1 MISRVCPPRIL
12 CKARSRLVAKEI
24 APAVRQECWLAVS
37 TPGRRHLGTTASAST
52 AGGNV
57 SRGNRQQQQDKGGE
71 EGGPREGSV
80 ATVGAS
86 QYTLPPPTWSLSDL
100 NVTDDDE
107 RGGDT
112 ARSAVLSNEEVAKLC
127 ALAHIELAPEG
138 ADGNCSSGNLDVSA
152 VKKDVGAMLRCM
164 QTMRTE
170 NDDSSGGGG
179 GGRRG
184 NQDIEGEEGE
194 DGPWGGA
201 VAWAA
206 PLEEDVVLDGGIQ
219 KEVLGAAQHTEDGFF
234 TAPKVV

>member
-1 MISRVCPPRIL
+1 MISRVCPPRML
-12 CKARSRLVAKEI
+12 YKARARLVATEI
-24 APAVRQECWLAVS
+24 ASAVRQECCLAVG
-37 TPGRRHLGTTASAST
+37 TPSRRQLGTTAAAST
-52 AGGNV
+52 AGGNG
-57 SRGNRQQQQDKGGE
+57 SRGNRQQQQDMGE
-71 EGGPREGSV
+71 EGGRREGSD

-107 RGGDT
+107 RGGDP
-112 ARSAVLSNEEVAKLC
+112 ARNAVLSNEEVAKLC

-138 ADGNCSSGNLDVSA
+138 ADDSCSNGGLDVSA

-164 QTMRTE
+164 QTMRRE

-179 GGRRG
+179 GRRG
-184 NQDIEGEEGE
+184 NQEMEGEEGE

-201 VAWAA
+201 VSWAA
-206 PLEEDVVLDGGIQ
+206 PLEEDVVSDGGIQ